1 MGRRRVECSYLN
13 LILLGIKRHLLCL
26 LVLPLWE
33 VVWSFIK
40 KLKIELPYDPAIPL
54 LCIYPKET
62 KRRSERGTCSPIIAA
77 FFFFLQKSRQGN
89 KLSVYQWMNG
99 QRRFGVYMPEIEF
112 LRVTRTFQWVSFR
125 WLDSLMGCDFQFSL
139 LNFQISLKQLFVA
152 IC

>member
-13 LILLGIKRHLLCL
+13 LILLGIRRHLLCL

-54 LCIYPKET
+54 LCVYSKET

-77 FFFFLQKSRQGN
+77 FFFFFTKVKTRKQAKCLPVDEWTKKIWCIYARNRTPASDKN
-89 KLSVYQWMNG
+89 ISVG
-99 QRRFGVYMPEIEF
+99 
-112 LRVTRTFQWVSFR
+112 
-125 WLDSLMGCDFQFSL
+125 
-139 LNFQISLKQLFVA
+139 
-152 IC
+152 